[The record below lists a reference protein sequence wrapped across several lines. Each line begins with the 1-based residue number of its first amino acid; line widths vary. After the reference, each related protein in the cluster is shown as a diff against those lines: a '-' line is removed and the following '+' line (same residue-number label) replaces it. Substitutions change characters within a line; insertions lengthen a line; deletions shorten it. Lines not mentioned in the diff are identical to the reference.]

1 MTTADRHAVR
11 LAAFFD
17 AHYER
22 VGRLAGL
29 VCRSSGI
36 VEDAVQAAME
46 QAWRR
51 RQTLREPERMRSWI
65 DRIVVRESIRQ
76 NRRPWWSRFAQ
87 PADEPPHHLLPD
99 PSIRATPDRLALSA
113 ALRSLPVE
121 QRAACVLHL
130 YAGYSVSET
139 AQVMRTSV
147 ETTRSRLRLGRK
159 RLRAEL
165 SEEES

>member
-29 VCRSSGI
+29 VCRSSGL

-51 RQTLREPERMRSWI
+51 RSSLRDPGRMRWWL
-65 DRIVVRESIRQ
+65 DRIVVREAIRR
-76 NRRPWWSRFAQ
+76 NRRPWWSRLTATHT
-87 PADEPPHHLLPD
+87 DEHPSLLPD
-99 PSIRATPDRLALSA
+99 CSVTTTGSLVKYWATTTPI
-113 ALRSLPVE
+113 PK
-121 QRAACVLHL
+121 
-130 YAGYSVSET
+130 ET
-139 AQVMRTSV
+139 R
-147 ETTRSRLRLGRK
+147 
-159 RLRAEL
+159 
-165 SEEES
+165 